1 MFVRDSFGVP
11 LGFVCD
17 SFVGSLGIRLKY
29 YVMVRLSY
37 VYDSIFYMILYA

>member
-11 LGFVCD
+11 LGFVYD
-17 SFVGSLGIRLKY
+17 SIDGSLGIRLKY
-29 YVMVRLSY
+29 YLTVRLSY